1 MNQLEQRVQKLE
13 KNLRNYRIIF
23 GTGIIA
29 ICTFTL
35 MSSGTKNQFVPD
47 RIQAKSFQVVD
58 DNGKVIALLGEDKGN
73 GSLTTYNARGRKLV
87 DLFTS
92 EGGAGGINTFDD
104 DGDVIFK
111 VTRTKS
117 GGAYMGMFNSEAKE
131 IVEFGVTEG
140 ESGYFKVNDKYGDK
154 LAWITYTEDGGG
166 YFALLNNNK
175 ETIRLST
182 PDAGGRIGISN
193 KKGNRNVYIGTQDNQ
208 DGNIT
213 ISNASGSKLG
223 SIPANY

>member
-23 GTGIIA
+23 GIGICA
-29 ICTFTL
+29 ICAVSL
-35 MSSGTKNQFVPD
+35 MASGTKNQFVPD
-47 RIQAKSFQVVD
+47 KIQAKSFQVVNN
-58 DNGKVIALLGEDKGN
+58 NGKVIAELGEDKGN
-73 GSLTTYNARGRKLV
+73 GSLTTYNTSGQKLV

-104 DGDVIFK
+104 DGDVLFK
-111 VTRTKS
+111 VTRTSS
-117 GGAYMGMFNSEAKE
+117 GGAYMGMFNSDAKE

-182 PDAGGRIGISN
+182 PNVGGRIGLSN
-193 KKGNRNVYIGTQDNQ
+193 KKGNRNIYIGTQENQ

-213 ISNASGSKLG
+213 ISNAAGSKLG
-223 SIPANY
+223 SIPADY